1 MNSLLLYILMLV
13 CPKCGSSSWVEQ
25 QGPHLVQL
33 CYCGLT
39 KVLAFMSDGMIMK
52 RSPAV
57 EGKFTIP
64 ARGSLLSKVLGCLSV
79 LGDMDS
85 SSIANRL
92 SITMDKATTNLSVLR
107 SRGLVSVVGRGK
119 HTSNG
124 SVWQIESAVK
134 KYYTGG

>member
-1 MNSLLLYILMLV
+1 MICLFILVLMLV
-13 CPKCGSSSWVEQ
+13 CPKCGGSSWVEK
-25 QGPHLVQL
+25 QGPHLVQV

-39 KVLAFMSDGMIMK
+39 KVLACMSDGMVMT
-52 RSPAV
+52 RSPAL

-64 ARGSLLSKVLGCLSV
+64 ARGSLLSKVLGCLSAF
-79 LGDMDS
+79 GNMDS
-85 SSIANRL
+85 SSIATQL

-124 SVWQIESAVK
+124 SIWKIESAVK